1 MQHRV
6 LKMSVVLTAASLVS
20 ITPIPA
26 TTPDPR
32 GGDSPPPASLRE
44 ALSTRCARAIARG
57 AVCEAANTR
66 AIELMNAG
74 DLEAATV
81 VLDVPTGALIAFAAT
96 PGSNALGKGSGQLK
110 VTTPV
115 LPLSLTKLLL
125 VGSWWD
131 RGLPDRS
138 FDCIR
143 SAAPEK
149 TEPMTIHEMIV
160 VGCDLPAKQMAIALR
175 KKIGAEGVL
184 ADLERFGFGP
194 RSKSSRDDS
203 FWAALAPEWR
213 DTLVP
218 AASYTLLNATTKD
231 SEWADTFSLGEANFV
246 VTILHVSRFLQA
258 VGNKGMLMPL
268 VARKEGSDIPV
279 SKTATTARR
288 IMQEKTAERLQVA
301 MREVVQRGSAQAIA
315 HTLDGTG
322 WQIGGKTGT
331 GPGLG
336 SSGPPYDG
344 WFAGL
349 VFGPQGR
356 ARFTVATYV
365 RHGGKGGENAAMIS
379 AQLARYLI
387 ENGVGENSKSEA
399 RNSKQ

>member
-1 MQHRV
+1 MRHSSSKISAALAAVFFITSAQIRAATPE
-6 LKMSVVLTAASLVS
+6 SDVVNGS
-20 ITPIPA
+20 
-26 TTPDPR
+26 
-32 GGDSPPPASLRE
+32 
-44 ALSTRCARAIARG
+44 CARAMVHG
-57 AVCEAANTR
+57 AVCEAANRR
-66 AIELMNAG
+66 ASELMSAR
-74 DLEAATV
+74 DLEAATL
-81 VLDVPTGALIAFAAT
+81 VLDVQTGALVAFAAR
-96 PGSNALGKGSGQLK
+96 PGSSVSGKGVEPLK

-115 LPLSLTKLLL
+115 LPLSLTKLFL
-125 VGSWWD
+125 VASWWD
-131 RGLPDRS
+131 RGLPERS

-149 TEPMTIHEMIV
+149 TEPMTIPEMIV
-160 VGCDLPAKQMAIALR
+160 IGCDLPAKQMAVALR
-175 KKIGAEGVL
+175 KKVGAEAVL

-194 RSKSSRDDS
+194 RTKSSRDDS

-218 AASYTLLNATTKD
+218 AASHTLLSAKMKD
-231 SEWADTFSLGEANFV
+231 SEWADTFSLGETNFV

-258 VGNKGMLMPL
+258 VGNNGMLLPP
-268 VARKEGSDIPV
+268 VAWKEGGDTPA
-279 SKTATTARR
+279 SKTAVTARR
-288 IMQEKTAERLQVA
+288 IIQEKTAMRLQAA
-301 MREVVQRGSAQAIA
+301 MRDVVQRGSAQTIA
-315 HTLDGTG
+315 HELDGTG

-349 VFGPQGR
+349 VFDPRGK

-379 AQLARYLI
+379 AQLARYLVEI
-387 ENGVGENSKSEA
+387 K
-399 RNSKQ
+399 K

>member
-1 MQHRV
+1 
-6 LKMSVVLTAASLVS
+6 
-20 ITPIPA
+20 
-26 TTPDPR
+26 
-32 GGDSPPPASLRE
+32 
-44 ALSTRCARAIARG
+44 
-57 AVCEAANTR
+57 
-66 AIELMNAG
+66 MNAG

-184 ADLERFGFGP
+184 SDVERFGFGP

-218 AASYTLLNATTKD
+218 GASYTLLNAKMKD
-231 SEWADTFSLGEANFV
+231 SEWADTFSLGETNFV

-288 IMQEKTAERLQVA
+288 IMQEKTAERLQAA

-322 WQIGGKTGT
+322 WEIGGKTDT

-349 VFGPQGR
+349 VFGLQGR

-387 ENGVGENSKSEA
+387 ENGAGSENSPA
-399 RNSKQ
+399 F